1 MLDIIIVSINTG
13 DFKNQHPLDITN
25 FKLELFLSF
34 FLSFFLSLWESEKN
48 AYPKTGGF
56 GLAGGDPKPSITL
69 SLSLFF
75 LSAHEIMQH

>member
-34 FLSFFLSLWESEKN
+34 FLSLSEVW
-48 AYPKTGGF
+48 
-56 GLAGGDPKPSITL
+56 GDKKSLKKMHTPKPGVL
-69 SLSLFF
+69 G
-75 LSAHEIMQH
+75 